1 MKVATKQGIGRTL
14 NECGVPKMR
23 YSHSKV
29 VRGWSTQQSGW
40 TSEETETGFLVRYVY
55 AYYSRGWG
63 TRGKT
68 DQEIADHKTK
78 VASTISSRLE
88 TMLVALMAKR
98 FDASLV
104 YDNGQSFISINNTT
118 TKETAT

>member
-23 YSHSKV
+23 YSHSKM

-40 TSEETETGFLVRYVY
+40 TSEATETGFLVRYVH

-68 DQEIADHKTK
+68 EQEIADHQTR
-78 VASTISSRLE
+78 VASTINSRLE
-88 TMLVALMAKR
+88 TMLAALVAKGLNA
-98 FDASLV
+98 ALV
-104 YDNGQSFISINNTT
+104 GQSILINN
-118 TKETAT
+118 KETA